1 MTAVGVPLMVPV
13 EESIANP
20 AGRDGEID
28 QEVTGPPLVVG
39 VTVVIAVPLVSV
51 NEFGVYVSED
61 GATSLTT
68 MVTLTLSLP
77 PVLLPVMVY
86 EADEVT
92 ADGVPLIAPVEESKD
107 KPAGSD
113 GETDQEVI
121 VPPLEVGVA
130 VVMVVPLV
138 RENEL

>member
-1 MTAVGVPLMVPV
+1 MVPV

-20 AGRDGEID
+20 AGRDGETD

-68 MVTLTLSLP
+68 MVTVTVSLP
-77 PVLLPVMVY
+77 PVLLPVMV
-86 EADEVT
+86 
-92 ADGVPLIAPVEESKD
+92 
-107 KPAGSD
+107 
-113 GETDQEVI
+113 
-121 VPPLEVGVA
+121 
-130 VVMVVPLV
+130 
-138 RENEL
+138 